1 MQLFNR
7 VSRGSKV
14 TFLIGAIIGVV
25 AIKTQPDGNLLVT
38 SVCALIS
45 GTIAL
50 GLWLLLTYLMKL

>member
-7 VSRGSKV
+7 ASRGSKIA
-14 TFLIGAIIGVV
+14 FLIGAIIGVA

-45 GTIAL
+45 GTFAL
-50 GLWLLLTYLMKL
+50 GVWLLLKRNEIS

>member
-14 TFLIGAIIGVV
+14 TFIIGAIIGVA

-45 GTIAL
+45 GTFAL